1 MVNPSDAPK
10 KGKRKNPELLIVNP
24 YSLDEKRD
32 EQKQRAKMAKKSRRN
47 PSRRRNPDFEAIKN
61 KFLGPKLEN
70 VKTAA
75 IMAAGGG
82 FALAVGSAV
91 AGAKFGDAATGSV
104 LAKGVVAILSGVVG
118 GVAADF
124 LGQKTGITFL
134 SDAAVPGAMGA
145 MVLGIW
151 SLVQA
156 QVENAA
162 AKTIHSTG
170 LAEWKAEFPGIAGLG
185 QSYYDE
191 FTKTVSPGA
200 APATSGKGV
209 AGWLGQPV
217 VALDGL
223 GQPVVALDGYGSDR
237 DDNPFMNGYE
247 PLGDIYGSQRLGSF
261 EAESGYGG
269 GYGEFVSEKGNP
281 RDQQAADYMKAQAGA
296 YGQVKKSGM
305 AGYEYGDVNP
315 FDSAIQL
322 NGFEP
327 FN

>member
-1 MVNPSDAPK
+1 MFDYMVNPSDAPK
-10 KGKRKNPELLIVNP
+10 KSRRKNPELLIVNP

-32 EQKQRAKMAKKSRRN
+32 EQKQRAKMAKKNRRN
-47 PSRRRNPDFEAIKN
+47 PSRRRNPDFDAIKN

-104 LAKGVVAILSGVVG
+104 MAKGLVAILSGVVG

-156 QVENAA
+156 PVENAA
-162 AKTIHSTG
+162 ATTIHSTG
-170 LAEWKAEFPGIAGLG
+170 LAEWKAEFDGLG

-200 APATSGKGV
+200 APAAPPAKGV
-209 AGWLGQPV
+209 AGWLGQAVTAPGESPFHGWNLGMNPV
-217 VALDGL
+217 TAPGT
-223 GQPVVALDGYGSDR
+223 
-237 DDNPFMNGYE
+237 DNPFAGYE

-261 EAESGYGG
+261 EAESGYG
-269 GYGEFVSEKGNP
+269 EFVSETGNP
-281 RDQQAADYMKAQAGA
+281 RDQQPADVMKAQAGA
-296 YGQVKKSGM
+296 YGGKAL
-305 AGYEYGDVNP
+305 AGYEGAGP